1 MSKGYVCYLLVRQG
15 KYTRKRNEFFSKK
28 KYCLVWDLCWGPES
42 VMRVVLMTG
51 NISSVVSIVVSPD
64 STNSRIVKFLSMGI
78 LSLE

>member
-1 MSKGYVCYLLVRQG
+1 
-15 KYTRKRNEFFSKK
+15 
-28 KYCLVWDLCWGPES
+28 
-42 VMRVVLMTG
+42 MRVVLMTG